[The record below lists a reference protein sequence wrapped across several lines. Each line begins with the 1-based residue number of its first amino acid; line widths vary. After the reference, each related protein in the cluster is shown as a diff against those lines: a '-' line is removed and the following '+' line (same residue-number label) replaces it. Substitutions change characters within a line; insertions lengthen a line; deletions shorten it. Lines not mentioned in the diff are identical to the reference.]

1 MGEFYHLKRKENKV
15 YTMIKSNY
23 FKQNRFFMVVV
34 NVGKFFSKLKIRILT
49 MFFVR
54 VFGEIIGK
62 IGKMRTLQ
70 SSQNMV
76 DTIV

>member
-1 MGEFYHLKRKENKV
+1 
-15 YTMIKSNY
+15 
-23 FKQNRFFMVVV
+23 MVVV